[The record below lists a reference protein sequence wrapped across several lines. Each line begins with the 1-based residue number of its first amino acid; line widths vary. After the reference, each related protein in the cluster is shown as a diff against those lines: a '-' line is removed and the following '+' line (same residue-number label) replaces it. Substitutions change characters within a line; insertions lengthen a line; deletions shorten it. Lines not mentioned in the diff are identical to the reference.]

1 MRKKANDVYRFLLL
15 QIIVLRQRSDSV
27 FGYEGVGVVL
37 LRLTLVFLVGL
48 TIVRWM
54 GNRAVGQFS
63 PFDFVI
69 MVCIGDIIASIS
81 VDRAESLLVA
91 VEALVALLILQ
102 QLISYLALKNIF
114 LRRLFEGTPLEFIT
128 DGKIIEENFKK
139 AHFNYDDLRQELHKK
154 SLDLTDIEDIK
165 LARLESSGDFTVIK
179 NPETV
184 PLTKRDFNDY
194 INSVWNNPLSP
205 AGMKWAKLEQFM
217 DDVHV
222 LAEQARTGHNKQQ

>member
-1 MRKKANDVYRFLLL
+1 ML
-15 QIIVLRQRSDSV
+15 
-27 FGYEGVGVVL
+27 GYEGTGVVL
-37 LRLTLVFLVGL
+37 LRLTLVFLVAL
-48 TIVRWM
+48 TVVRWM

-91 VEALVALLILQ
+91 VEALAALLILQ
-102 QLISYLALKNIF
+102 QLISYLALKSTF
-114 LRRLFEGTPLEFIT
+114 LRKLFEGTPLEFIV
-128 DGKIIEENFKK
+128 DGKIIEDNFRK

-165 LARLESSGDFTVIK
+165 LARLESCGEFTVIK
-179 NPETV
+179 NPETT
-184 PLTKRDFNDY
+184 PLTKRDFDNY
-194 INSVWNNPLSP
+194 INSVWDNPLSP
-205 AGMKWAKLEQFM
+205 LGRKWAKLEQFM

-222 LAEQARTGHNKQQ
+222 IAEQVKQEQNEHHHQQQMNKK